1 VQNLSPLRTLQLC
14 MEGTGSPLQT
24 QPNTLS
30 DSELIQRI
38 LAGESQLYE
47 VIIRRYNQ
55 RLYRVTRSMLLDPDE
70 SEDVIQETYVRAFE
84 HLGQFE
90 GRALFSTWLTKIAVY
105 EALNRMKERR
115 RRRALDSTLEQGFEQ
130 RDVMPNPEQE
140 RLAAETRAIIEDAID
155 RLPAS
160 YRSVFV
166 MRWLEDMST
175 SETAQCLDLSEENV
189 KTRLLRARQMLRRSL
204 YETVDAASAGAFQF
218 MGERCDRVT
227 ANVMGA
233 IGRLSIRGHDAGESR
248 SLV

>member
-1 VQNLSPLRTLQLC
+1 
-14 MEGTGSPLQT
+14 LQT

-30 DSELIQRI
+30 DLELVRRI
-38 LAGESQLYE
+38 LAGENQLYE

-55 RLYRVTRSMLLDPDE
+55 RLYRVTRSILLDPDE

-84 HLGQFE
+84 HLGQFQ

-105 EALNRMKERR
+105 EALNRMKERS
-115 RRRALDSTLEQGFEQ
+115 RRRALDSTLEQAYELS
-130 RDVMPNPEQE
+130 DVMPDPEQE

-160 YRSVFV
+160 YRSVFI

-189 KTRLLRARQMLRRSL
+189 KTRLLRARRMLRRSL

-233 IGRLSIRGHDAGESR
+233 IG
-248 SLV
+248 SLPARQ

>member
-1 VQNLSPLRTLQLC
+1 
-14 MEGTGSPLQT
+14 LQT

-30 DSELIQRI
+30 DSELVQRI
-38 LAGESQLYE
+38 LAGENQLYE

-55 RLYRVTRSMLLDPDE
+55 RLYRVTRSILLDPDE

-84 HLGQFE
+84 HLARFE

-105 EALNRMKERR
+105 EALNRMKERSR
-115 RRRALDSTLEQGFEQ
+115 RRTLDSTLEQASELS
-130 RDVMPNPEQE
+130 DLMPNPEQE
-140 RLAAETRAIIEDAID
+140 RLASETRAIIEDAID

-189 KTRLLRARQMLRRSL
+189 KTRLLRARRMLRRSL
-204 YETVDAASAGAFQF
+204 CETLDAASAEAFQF
-218 MGERCDRVT
+218 MGKRCDHVT

-233 IGRLSIRGHDAGESR
+233 IGSLPARAHEAGEGR